1 MPSPMDVTLPV
12 TVQLQ
17 VANGECFET
26 VFTTARAQR
35 EDLFKATG
43 SPSGAFVDR

>member
-1 MPSPMDVTLPV
+1 V

-17 VANGECFET
+17 AANGECFET
-26 VFTTARAQR
+26 VFATARVDR

-43 SPSGAFVDR
+43 SPSGAFVD